1 MFSGKLELS
10 ALRSQ
15 SAIRTSLCWQAVA
28 PNAGECTIW
37 MLHQNNLNNLFMV
50 SHFHFTETTPNKRPL
65 KKQVPAKSTTTSLD
79 RKLNSGC
86 SRQDLAMSSSRRAES
101 CRLLRQRTKRKPRI
115 LFSQSQVGEL
125 EQRFRHQRYL
135 SATERDQIAKTL
147 KLSTQQVKIWFQNRR
162 YKMKRQTQDKTIQ
175 LAAMHSSIQPMM
187 GLMQSNC
194 MMSAGSHT
202 APTAAGTTAAP
213 VKSTAVPLFD
223 DRPSRPIRTVPHRG
237 LRIFSVP
244 ASVFVYLL

>member
-1 MFSGKLELS
+1 
-10 ALRSQ
+10 
-15 SAIRTSLCWQAVA
+15 
-28 PNAGECTIW
+28 
-37 MLHQNNLNNLFMV
+37 MLHHNNPNNLFMV

-65 KKQVPAKSTTTSLD
+65 KKQVPTKSTTTSLD

-135 SATERDQIAKTL
+135 SATERNQIAKTL

-194 MMSAGSHT
+194 MMSPDHIQPQQQLAQQQPQSNQQLSPCSMT
-202 APTAAGTTAAP
+202 APHG
-213 VKSTAVPLFD
+213 
-223 DRPSRPIRTVPHRG
+223 PSEPSPIGDYGFFPFPRQR
-237 LRIFSVP
+237 LRIPRVTIPFPVSTICTMP
-244 ASVFVYLL
+244 P